1 MRTVLGAA
9 VDPISVGLLVALAG
23 GAGGELGRQVWAG
36 LSALVGR
43 PFRREASVVGE
54 PALGG
59 AELTA
64 LEEAPE
70 DEERARAL
78 SAALAARAEVDTE
91 FAAALEEWNR
101 RAAQVQVRTGRGSVS
116 NSISGGTQHGP
127 VIQGRDFS
135 GGITFN
141 SPAPAPPPEPDH
153 TDPSEG

>member
-1 MRTVLGAA
+1 
-9 VDPISVGLLVALAG
+9 VDPISAGLLVSLAG

-36 LSALVGR
+36 LSALVVR
-43 PFRREASVVGE
+43 PLRRWAGGPEE

-64 LEEAPE
+64 LEEAPG

-78 SAALAARAEVDTE
+78 SAALAARAAVDEE

-101 RAAQVQVRTGRGSVS
+101 RAAQVQVQVQIRTAGGSVS
-116 NSISGGTQHGP
+116 NAVTGGIQHAP

-135 GGITFN
+135 GGLTIN
-141 SPAPAPPPEPDH
+141 SPAPPPEPDH
-153 TDPSEG
+153 TDPSGG